1 MKIIRLVAPLILA
14 ITLALPASV
23 IHATESSSSFVV
35 TSNYVFRGQTQTDD
49 GAAIQASYDLA
60 QSEDEGWYT
69 GAFAST
75 VNKGAELDLFAGWK
89 GIFSQKANMGYDVGA
104 IIYKYT
110 DSDFSPDVTEI
121 YAGVNYETAYVKL
134 YNGNGSGISSYNY
147 LDFGASFIVL
157 DDVDLDLHYGRYLK
171 SAGTNDVSANIAI
184 EVKDFDLGLG
194 VTYEDGGA
202 NKDVEF
208 FVTVG
213 KTFD

>member
-1 MKIIRLVAPLILA
+1 MKINRLVAPLMLA

-35 TSNYVFRGQTQTDD
+35 TSNYVFRGQTQTND
-49 GAAIQASYDLA
+49 GAALQASYDLS

-75 VNKGAELDLFAGWK
+75 VNKGMELDLFGGWK
-89 GIFSQKANMGYDVGA
+89 GIFNQKANMGYDAGA
-104 IIYKYT
+104 IVYKYT
-110 DSDFSPDVTEI
+110 DSNFSPDITEI
-121 YAGVNYETAYVKL
+121 YAGLNYETAYVKL
-134 YNGNGSGISSYNY
+134 YNGSGAGVTTYNY
-147 LDFGASFIVL
+147 LDLGASFIVL
-157 DDVDLDLHYGRYLK
+157 EDVDLDLHYGRYLN
-171 SAGTNDVSANIAI
+171 SAGTNDLSANIAI

-202 NKDVEF
+202 KNDIEF

-213 KTFD
+213 KTFN